1 VLLVAGCGGTD
12 GAHRRRAATAPPTT
26 RSASPSVPPSSA
38 PPISATLPAAANGTD
53 VNACSQGQCEI
64 LVTGPVAIPV
74 SPSTGIAS
82 LSVSGISPDGVD
94 FLATASDGTT
104 TNMLSQLPDQGGP
117 SQVNHLAVLVVAYTG
132 HSAVIRL
139 SRAS

>member
-1 VLLVAGCGGTD
+1 MLLVAGCGGTG
-12 GAHRRRAATAPPTT
+12 GAQRRPAATPPPTT

-53 VNACSQGQCEI
+53 VDACAQGRCEI

-74 SPSTGIAS
+74 NPGTGIAS

-94 FLATASDGTT
+94 FLATTTDGTT
-104 TNMLSQLPDQGGP
+104 TNMLGQLPNQGGP

-132 HSAVIRL
+132 HSAVIQL
-139 SRAS
+139 SRV